1 MATKRNFINL
11 YRAKSRRKLKK
22 SIIKVVEF
30 INYIP
35 QSYKIY
41 KRDRQIE
48 NKKGTFV
55 NGSHYAKFRR
65 FVYERHCKMYNT
77 DYNAV
82 VIDWDLFGEFCEKK
96 EIARSIV
103 KKVKHISVKSTYDP
117 ILNQRLVFK

>member
-1 MATKRNFINL
+1 MSSRVIVNVVIGGFVTLVQKFLGNKRC
-11 YRAKSRRKLKK
+11 SRCAA
-22 SIIKVVEF
+22 
-30 INYIP
+30 
-35 QSYKIY
+35 
-41 KRDRQIE
+41 KRDRETE
-48 NKKGTFV
+48 NKNGTFV